1 MVDIIEDSELENL
14 LLENFKNALAHSTD
28 FNKELWW
35 HFMRC
40 EIRKTTPLQG
50 NVHSI
55 GYSKNNE
62 AIALIRAFILE
73 HDLDGFLLFSIR
85 QTPFDKSF
93 TLENTI
99 PTVFG
104 SIESFI
110 NILIGYDEESK
121 YKDEFLR
128 FYHLLTENKE
138 NGVPINFFEVI
149 PVEKRISHQED

>member
-1 MVDIIEDSELENL
+1 
-14 LLENFKNALAHSTD
+14 
-28 FNKELWW
+28 
-35 HFMRC
+35 MRC